1 MDAKSSALV
10 ARTSELALLGSAL
23 ADLLSGRGGS
33 VLIEGE
39 PGIGKS
45 ALLARALDGVD
56 RRRCAILRGA
66 CEELWGRFPLAIM
79 AQILGVET
87 GAVHGAA
94 QPADRART
102 VSTADPLFAEVER
115 LLAAVDAK
123 TAERPVVLAVDD
135 LHWADE
141 ASLLLWRRLNRA
153 TSQAPLLLIGTCRP
167 FPRSDGLSVLRREMR
182 GGGGTLLTLESL
194 PDDGVADLVEQIAGG
209 RPGRRF
215 TARLE
220 AARGNPLYLREL
232 IDALGRV
239 DAVRVADGVADLR
252 PARTAAERVGD
263 AGADRVDAAV
273 LSLAGAIAD
282 RLDFLTRDT
291 RAVLR
296 AAALLGPEFTVTDL
310 AGVLDRRPSELIEQ
324 IEEATESGV
333 LESAGSRMRFRH
345 GLIRQSLHEATP
357 AALRSA
363 LVRQAAQA
371 MAKAGAPTERVAE
384 LILAEPEAA
393 DGWELDWL
401 VANLST
407 LCGRAPAVAADLLA
421 HSLRHT
427 PADHP
432 DRPVFEDEYAEAAF
446 VLNRDDEVERITTGV
461 LGRVAEPER
470 IGRASWVLG
479 RTYIRTGRCAQAVEL
494 VTDPAT
500 LNRLDQAWQSR
511 MHALHALALA
521 TVGQDAEAEQIAEQ
535 GLALAQQVD
544 DRMGAAYSLHVL
556 ALTANVLRDAATMVE
571 RIEQA
576 LTISGEDPRLAD
588 LRVTLLCNK
597 VSHAYGLD
605 RFADA
610 EAAIREV
617 RALAERSG
625 LPRMGM
631 ALSVAAHV
639 EYSSGRW
646 VESQADMEAIS
657 ELPDVN
663 LYMTMVQYSILALI
677 AVRRGERRVAA
688 RHLATLRG
696 RTEAGDRR
704 ARRPNWLP
712 LAEAELAEQEG
723 HPQRAI
729 ETLTSVLRDE
739 NEARESGAWL
749 LWLPVLVRMA
759 LDADDRALARETSGI
774 CAQIAER
781 YGTARGLA
789 VAQWCAGQVEDDPV
803 KLGAAVAYHRTPGR
817 RSELCR
823 CLEDLAV
830 SLARTG
836 RLDAAREALTEA
848 LAEAAELGAEWDARR
863 AAARLRRYGVQ
874 LAPRSV
880 RRRAR
885 TGWTALTD
893 TELRVARLV
902 AEGRTNTE
910 IAAGMVLSRRTV
922 ETHVSHILAKLQV
935 GSRREVGEVVR
946 AAL

>member
-1 MDAKSSALV
+1 MDATSSTLV
-10 ARTSELALLGSAL
+10 ARAAELALLESATAELL
-23 ADLLSGRGGS
+23 AGRGRS

-56 RRRCAILRGA
+56 PARCEILRGA
-66 CEELWGRFPLAIM
+66 CDDLWGRFPLAIM
-79 AQILGVET
+79 ARILGVET
-87 GAVHGAA
+87 GATLVSAP
-94 QPADRART
+94 PADQART
-102 VSTADPLFAEVER
+102 ISTADPLFAEVER

-123 TAERPVVLAVDD
+123 SAERPVVLAVDD
-135 LHWADE
+135 LQWADE
-141 ASLLLWRRLNRA
+141 ASLLLWRRLSRA
-153 TSQAPLLLIGTCRP
+153 TSQVPLLLVGTCRP
-167 FPRSDGLSVLRREMR
+167 FPRSEGLDVLRRELR
-182 GGGGTLLTLESL
+182 GDGGVLLTLESL
-194 PDDGVADLVEQIAGG
+194 PEEGVSALVEQLAGG
-209 RPGRRF
+209 RPGRRLA
-215 TARLE
+215 TRLE

-239 DAVRVADGVADLR
+239 DAVRVADGVADLQPANPAAAR
-252 PARTAAERVGD
+252 PGD
-263 AGADRVDAAV
+263 AGAAADAAV

-310 AGVLDRRPSELIEQ
+310 AGVLERPPSKLSAQ

-333 LESAGSRMRFRH
+333 LEPAGARLRFRH

-371 MAKAGAPTERVAE
+371 MVKAGAPTERVAE

-401 VANLST
+401 VANLAA

-421 HSLRHT
+421 HSLGHT
-427 PADHP
+427 PVDHP
-432 DRPVFEDEYAEAAF
+432 DRGVLEDEYAEAAF
-446 VLNRDDEVERITTGV
+446 VLDRNEDVERITTGV
-461 LGRVAEPER
+461 LGHGATPER

-479 RTYIRTGRCAQAVEL
+479 RTYIRTGRCARAIEL

-500 LNRLDQAWQSR
+500 LDRLDEAWQAR

-521 TVGQDAEAEQIAEQ
+521 VIGQDAEAEQIAEK
-535 GLALAQQVD
+535 GLALAEQVE
-544 DRMGAAYSLHVL
+544 DRMAAAYNLHVL
-556 ALTANVLRDAATMVE
+556 SLTANVLRDAASMVD

-576 LTISGEDPRLAD
+576 LAVVGDDPRLSD

-597 VSHAYGLD
+597 VSHASGLD
-605 RFADA
+605 RVEDT
-610 EAAIREV
+610 EEAIREV
-617 RALAERSG
+617 RTLAERSG

-631 ALSVAAHV
+631 ALSVAAAV
-639 EYSSGRW
+639 EYSTGRW
-646 VESQADMEAIS
+646 VEAQADLEAIS

-663 LYMTMVQYSILALI
+663 HFMTMVQHSVLALI
-677 AVRRGERRVAA
+677 AVRRGERRPAT
-688 RHLATLRG
+688 RHLAVLRG

-704 ARRPNWLP
+704 TRRPTWLP

-723 HPQRAI
+723 RPQQAI
-729 ETLTSVLRDE
+729 EALTSVLRDE
-739 NEARESGAWL
+739 SEAKESGSFL
-749 LWLPVLVRMA
+749 VWLPVLVRMA
-759 LDADDRALARETSGI
+759 LDADQPELARETSAI
-774 CAQIAER
+774 TAQIAER
-781 YGTARGLA
+781 YQTPRGLA
-789 VAQWCAGQVEDDPV
+789 VAQWCAGQVEDDPAR
-803 KLGAAVAYHRTPGR
+803 LRAAVEYHRSSGR
-817 RSELCR
+817 RAEEGQV
-823 CLEDLAV
+823 LEALAV

-836 RLDAAREALTEA
+836 QPDAAREALTEA
-848 LAEAAELGAEWDARR
+848 LAVASDLGADWDARR
-863 AAARLRRYGVQ
+863 AAARLRRHGVQ

-880 RRRAR
+880 RRRER
-885 TGWTALTD
+885 TGWKALTD
-893 TELRVARLV
+893 TEVRVARLI

-935 GSRREVGEVVR
+935 GSRREVGEVAR
-946 AAL
+946 AAI